1 MPHGRCDLPARIVGC
16 IVRAAYCSLRAEPK
30 PRPSGKEG
38 GKEKEW
44 IIFEPSEQFYKN
56 AVNLAKGHENITV
69 INDFFPSTKYNIDHI
84 DLILCFSLLHEVEKP
99 EELLAGMKK
108 ISDMNTTLHVNVPNA
123 NSIHRL
129 LAKECNIIDSVY
141 DMSER
146 NIILQQNRVY
156 DMASLVS
163 QIENAGFEVIDKGS
177 LFVKFLSS
185 AQMLQLVR
193 NKIIDRNVL
202 DGLYRL
208 IDYMPEYGS
217 ELYISFRRS

>member
-1 MPHGRCDLPARIVGC
+1 
-16 IVRAAYCSLRAEPK
+16 
-30 PRPSGKEG
+30 
-38 GKEKEW
+38 
-44 IIFEPSEQFYKN
+44 
-56 AVNLAKGHENITV
+56 
-69 INDFFPSTKYNIDHI
+69 
-84 DLILCFSLLHEVEKP
+84 
-99 EELLAGMKK
+99 
-108 ISDMNTTLHVNVPNA
+108 
-123 NSIHRL
+123 
-129 LAKECNIIDSVY
+129 
-141 DMSER
+141 MSER

-177 LFVKFLSS
+177 IFVKFLSS
-185 AQMLQLVR
+185 AQMMQLVR